1 LTTDSPS
8 ITSAETSDSGNAA
21 ITVIRA
27 DLQNPD
33 HQRDILTLISAY
45 ATDPMGM
52 GRPLPADVRDSLIQ
66 NLQAHPTTRI
76 FLAYADG
83 VACGLATC
91 FVGFSTFTARPLIN
105 IHDLA
110 VLPQFRN
117 RGIGPQLLRAVED
130 EARSMGCVR
139 LTLEVLRVNHRARRV
154 YQTFGFGPSTEGDAA
169 EMLFLTKPLD

>member
-1 LTTDSPS
+1 MTTDSQS
-8 ITSAETSDSGNAA
+8 MTSAESINTDSSA
-21 ITVIRA
+21 ITVTRA
-27 DLQNPD
+27 DLQNAD
-33 HQRDILTLISAY
+33 HQRDIVTLISAY

-52 GRPLPADVRDSLIQ
+52 GRPLPDAVRNSLIQ

-117 RGIGPQLLRAVED
+117 RGIGPQLLRAVEA
-130 EARSMGCVR
+130 EARAMGCVR

-154 YQTFGFGPSTEGDAA
+154 YHALGFGPSAEGDAA